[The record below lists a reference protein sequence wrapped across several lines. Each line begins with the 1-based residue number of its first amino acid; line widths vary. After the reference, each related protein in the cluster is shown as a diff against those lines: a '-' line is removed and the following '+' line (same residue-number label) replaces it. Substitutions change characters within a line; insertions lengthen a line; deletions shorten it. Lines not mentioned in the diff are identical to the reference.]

1 MACLFDEDQF
11 VFLMRRHMVIQV
23 AEKLGR
29 VSVREIVVGAHEQSA
44 GVRNQLGLG
53 EIAPTPPLA
62 SSS

>member
-29 VSVREIVVGAHEQSA
+29 VSVREIVIGSDQKRS
-44 GVRNQLGLG
+44 GVSDLLS
-53 EIAPTPPLA
+53 L
-62 SSS
+62 